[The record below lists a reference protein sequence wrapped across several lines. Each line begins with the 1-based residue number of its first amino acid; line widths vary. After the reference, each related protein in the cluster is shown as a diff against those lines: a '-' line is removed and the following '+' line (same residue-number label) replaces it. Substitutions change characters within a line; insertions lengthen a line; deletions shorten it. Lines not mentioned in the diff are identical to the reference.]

1 MSRVKPP
8 TSPTQAVARRSAEI
22 ERPTEPAPAGA
33 EQSMSNLDADK
44 VRVFAGRANPQLAQ
58 RICEYLQIPL
68 GRAKAEL
75 FPDGEL
81 IVKVDEDVRGR
92 DCFIIQPTS
101 HPVNAH
107 LMELFIWI
115 DTLRRASAS
124 RVTAVIPYFGYARQ
138 DRKDEGRTP
147 ITAKLVA
154 NLLERA
160 WADRMVA
167 VDLHAAQVQGF
178 FDIPVDHLN
187 AGPVLGKWFK
197 SLRLSNRV
205 FVSPDVGNVKRAQ
218 VYANKLGGEI
228 CIIDKRRKSGSETK
242 AAHIIGDVKDKN
254 VLIVDD
260 MITTGGTITEAI
272 RILRDHGAGD
282 IYIAATHA
290 VFAPPAMERLSA
302 CPFTKLAVTDTI
314 PIGNRCDSIKDRLA
328 VLSVAELLGE
338 AIHRIHH
345 NESISAL
352 FRPEGDG
359 PRD

>member
-1 MSRVKPP
+1 M
-8 TSPTQAVARRSAEI
+8 QA
-22 ERPTEPAPAGA
+22 
-33 EQSMSNLDADK
+33 DADK
-44 VRVFAGRANPQLAQ
+44 LKLFTGRANKELAQ
-58 RICEYLQIPL
+58 KICDYLQIPM
-68 GRAKAEL
+68 GRGATEL

-81 IVKVDEDVRGR
+81 MVKVEEDVRGR
-92 DCFIIQPTS
+92 DCFVVQPTS

-107 LMELFIWI
+107 LMELMIWI
-115 DTLRRASAS
+115 DCLKRASAQ

-160 WADRMVA
+160 GADRVVS

-187 AGPVLGKWFK
+187 AGPVLTKWFK
-197 SLRLSNRV
+197 SLKLSNRV

-218 VYANKLGGEI
+218 VYARLLGGEI

-242 AAHIIGDVKDKN
+242 AVHIIGDVEGKN
-254 VLIVDD
+254 VLMVDD
-260 MITTGGTITEAI
+260 MITTAGTVTEACK
-272 RILRDHGAGD
+272 ILRDNGAKE
-282 IYIAATHA
+282 IYISATHA
-290 VFAPPAMERLSA
+290 VFAPPAMERLGK
-302 CPFTKLAVTDTI
+302 CDFTKLAVTDTI
-314 PIGNRCDSIKDRLA
+314 PIGNRADAIKDRLV

-345 NESISAL
+345 NESVSAL
-352 FRPEGDG
+352 FPKSMDG
-359 PRD
+359 RAMSE

>member
-1 MSRVKPP
+1 MAK
-8 TSPTQAVARRSAEI
+8 TSIQVDPNKLKLFT
-22 ERPTEPAPAGA
+22 
-33 EQSMSNLDADK
+33 
-44 VRVFAGRANPQLAQ
+44 GRANPKLAQ
-58 RICEYLQIPL
+58 KICDYLGIPM
-68 GRAKAEL
+68 GRGATTL
-75 FPDGEL
+75 FNDGEL

-92 DCFIIQPTS
+92 DCFVVQPTC

-115 DTLRRASAS
+115 DTLKRASAG

-160 WADRMVA
+160 GADRVVA

-187 AGPVLGKWFK
+187 ASPVLIKWFK
-197 SLRLSNRV
+197 SLKLSKSV

-218 VYANKLGGEI
+218 VYANLLGGEI
-228 CIIDKRRKSGSETK
+228 CIIDKRRKSGSTTEAK
-242 AAHIIGDVKDKN
+242 HIIGDVEGKN
-254 VLIVDD
+254 VIMVDD
-260 MITTGGTITEAI
+260 MVTTAGTVTEACKM
-272 RILRDHGAGD
+272 LLDNGVKE

-290 VFAPPAMERLSA
+290 VFAPPAMERLA
-302 CPFTKLAVTDTI
+302 KCTFAKLAVTDTI
-314 PIGNRCDSIKDRLA
+314 PLGERAEAIKDRLM

-338 AIHRIHH
+338 AINRIH
-345 NESISAL
+345 NNASVSAL
-352 FRPEGDG
+352 FKDDPGRAISE
-359 PRD
+359 